1 MKPDFEQTDRKR
13 LLLVAILS
21 AGVLWAGNYFF
32 PPKQKI
38 SLTQPQKIESIEAP
52 VKTEVSSIIES
63 TPKEIQNTSQIQ
75 VPEQHIIIQND
86 ALSAT
91 LNVQSGQM
99 NDARLLK
106 YKETLDKN
114 SPAVTLLSDTYYTQ
128 TRWNSPDAQIP
139 TLIASQDYA
148 TVSPQTP
155 MIVNGENES
164 LKWERKLSVDNDYL
178 ITTTDTFTNLTDAP
192 IRITFTGEVVRQL
205 DKMPP
210 TSVVHEGFIAVLKD
224 RLIEEKYTDIQDDSF
239 SDKAKGGWLGI
250 TDKYWQTALI
260 LDEKEQGTV
269 QFEHQK
275 PNLYKATFTGKEII
289 IPAGQSYTHMG
300 RTFAGAKD
308 IDLLT
313 KYENE
318 YNVPK
323 FDLTIDFGW
332 FYIFTKPFL
341 YLLNF
346 LYDILGNMGIAI
358 LVFATL
364 IRLLLLPIA
373 TKSYASMANMRKIQ
387 PKMQQLQER
396 YKDDRTRLQIEMMN
410 LYKREKVN
418 PASGCLPLLLQIPI
432 FYALYKVLSV
442 SINMRQAPF
451 YGWINDLSVPDP
463 SSVFT
468 AFGYLDWPIPAFLNL
483 GVLPILMGLT
493 MYIQQKLNPAPA
505 DPTSAKMMKWFPII
519 FTFMLGGFAAGL
531 VLYWTWSNI
540 LSIAQ
545 QKYIMKKVGVK

>member
-1 MKPDFEQTDRKR
+1 MKPDFEQTDRNR

-21 AGVLWAGNYFF
+21 AGVLWCGNYFF
-32 PPKQKI
+32 PSQQKPLRQPQQIETVEKKETPIVSTVVQPESEGVQAITEPKQ
-38 SLTQPQKIESIEAP
+38 
-52 VKTEVSSIIES
+52 
-63 TPKEIQNTSQIQ
+63 
-75 VPEQHIIIQND
+75 PEQHIIVQND

-91 LNVQSGQM
+91 LSVQSGQM

-114 SPAVTLLSDTYYTQ
+114 SPSVTLLSDTYYTQ
-128 TRWNSPDAQIP
+128 TRWNSPDTKIP
-139 TLIASQDYA
+139 TLVASQDYA
-148 TVSPQTP
+148 TLLPTNSIIVSGQ
-155 MIVNGENES
+155 NES
-164 LKWERKLSVDNDYL
+164 LKWERKLSVDDNYL
-178 ITTTDTFTNLTDAP
+178 TTTTDTFVNLTDKP
-192 IRITFTGEVVRQL
+192 IRLTFTGEVVRQL
-205 DKMPP
+205 DKLPA

-224 RLIEEKYTDIQDDSF
+224 RLIEEKYTDIKDESF
-239 SDKAKGGWLGI
+239 SDKAKGGWLGF

-269 QFEHQK
+269 QFEHQE
-275 PNLYKATFTGKEII
+275 PNLYKATFTGKEIT
-289 IPAGQSYTHMG
+289 IPAGASYT
-300 RTFAGAKD
+300 RTGHVFTGAKD
-308 IDLLT
+308 IKLLT

-318 YNVPK
+318 YNIPK

-373 TKSYASMANMRKIQ
+373 TKSYASMANMRKLQ

-396 YKDDRTRLQIEMMN
+396 YKDDRSRLQIEMMN

-418 PASGCLPLLLQIPI
+418 PASGCLPLFLQIPI

-451 YGWINDLSVPDP
+451 YGWINDLSMPDP

-468 AFGYLDWPIPAFLNL
+468 AFGYLEWPIPAFLNL

-505 DPTSAKMMKWFPII
+505 DPTQAKMMKWFPIV